1 MALLVVAAIVTYAVA
16 PVTTSE
22 AQAPPRY
29 GKQEVG
35 IVLLHGRLG
44 TAGYLGPLADAL
56 RDEGYLVETPSMPW
70 SRDRIFDATV
80 EESMVEI
87 DIVADRLRA
96 QGTRQLVVAGH
107 SLGGAATLRYGATR
121 DNVGG
126 LILISAGWNPE
137 TRRWQDIVGESV
149 RRAGDMVTA
158 GRGSETDSFQY
169 VTNDGKSG
177 TVIAHAKGFF
187 DFNRPDSPVALADS
201 AHAFKRA
208 VPVLWFSASGDSSS
222 HKQMSKTTF
231 MVWLI

>member
-1 MALLVVAAIVTYAVA
+1 
-16 PVTTSE
+16 
-22 AQAPPRY
+22 
-29 GKQEVG
+29 
-35 IVLLHGRLG
+35 
-44 TAGYLGPLADAL
+44 
-56 RDEGYLVETPSMPW
+56 
-70 SRDRIFDATV
+70 
-80 EESMVEI
+80 MVEI

-208 VPVLWFSASGDSSS
+208 VPVLWFSASGDSSP
-222 HKQMSKTTF
+222 HKQMSKTAFNALPSHPHSEYAVVNASHREAVTA
-231 MVWLI
+231 VISPISAWLDRVRR